1 MLGGNLLATLA
12 LAALAAGA
20 RAGVESRLVERIA
33 FRRDAGDLV
42 AADQICF
49 IHVGKTGGATFRAA
63 LGLGNPGKD
72 ARNVS
77 AIRAGRWNEFH
88 TDEKRWLSLEW
99 EEKCDFFVTWVRH
112 PVSRLVSAFEYAKD
126 LLAVGQPHN
135 RRRRP
140 MRLLQDKFG
149 ANLSTV
155 AEHLYDPDEAPTEA
169 FSAFSRLPHVYE
181 NTAFYF
187 DYGPHTSGH
196 IVTKNGSR
204 LESPEFRRK
213 LIFVGSQECFGEDL
227 ERFFRL
233 FRASG
238 HHEVVSAHATRS
250 GAHADVER
258 RLGARALGNLRR
270 FAEPDYEVL
279 RRMANYSMIQ
289 CDALLKSL
297 Y

>member
-1 MLGGNLLATLA
+1 MFH
-12 LAALAAGA
+12 
-20 RAGVESRLVERIA
+20 SRGKDG
-33 FRRDAGDLV
+33 RR
-42 AADQICF
+42 
-49 IHVGKTGGATFRAA
+49 HVRAA

-112 PVSRLVSAFEYAKD
+112 PISRLVSAFEYAKD

-204 LESPEFRRK
+204 WRAPNSAGNLSSSAARSASAK
-213 LIFVGSQECFGEDL
+213 TSSGSSDSSG
-227 ERFFRL
+227 
-233 FRASG
+233 RA
-238 HHEVVSAHATRS
+238 VTTRS
-250 GAHADVER
+250 
-258 RLGARALGNLRR
+258 
-270 FAEPDYEVL
+270 
-279 RRMANYSMIQ
+279 
-289 CDALLKSL
+289 
-297 Y
+297 